1 MQACPLPAYEEGI
14 DARLRKNCPKDGVF
28 SAKELIDL
36 SAKKLLDE
44 LVKWATALK
53 PRRP

>member
-1 MQACPLPAYEEGI
+1 VQAWPLSANERGI
-14 DARLRKNCPKDGVF
+14 DARLRVNCPKDGVF
-28 SAKELIDL
+28 SAKEPIDL
-36 SAKKLLDE
+36 NAKKLLDE